1 MRYFLRRLG
10 FYVVALWVAVTMNFL
25 LPRLMPGDPIDA
37 IIAHNQGRLP
47 PTAIN
52 ALRAQLGLSND
63 PLWQQYVTYLGNLA
77 HGNLGVSFD
86 YYPASVSSMLGDSIV
101 WTINLLGIA
110 LLISAGLGTLL
121 GTLAAWRRGLALDRF
136 LPPVLV
142 FIQSIPAFW
151 VGLILIYFIGLK
163 LHWFPV
169 FGAISIDTD
178 PSVKNF
184 DYYMDVFRHAVLPA
198 TTLVLVTIG
207 GWMVGMRNAMLNTLA
222 EDHVV
227 MAEAKGLPERRIMFT
242 YAARNAV
249 LPQIASFANA
259 LGFIIGGQFLIEY
272 VFSYP
277 GLGFLSIQAVFNEDY
292 PLIEGIFLFIAVAVL
307 LANFL
312 ADIVYAML
320 DPRVRDERG

>member
-37 IIAHNQGRLP
+37 IIARNQGRLP
-47 PTAIN
+47 PSAIN

-63 PLWQQYVTYLGNLA
+63 PLWKQYLTYLGNLA

-86 YYPASVSSMLGDSIV
+86 YYPASVSSILGQSV
-101 WTINLLGIA
+101 FWTINLLGIA

-121 GTLAAWRRGLALDRF
+121 GTIAAWRRGLALDRF

-178 PSVKNF
+178 PSVKTF

-242 YAARNAV
+242 YAARNAI
-249 LPQIASFANA
+249 LPQVASFANA
-259 LGFIIGGQFLIEY
+259 LGFIIGGQFLIEF

-312 ADIVYAML
+312 ADIVYALL